1 MEPYTCVTDAINL
14 HQRGI
19 DAGWRVLQPG
29 EEYATWI
36 DIIVRPALA

>member
-14 HQRGI
+14 QQRGI

-29 EEYATWI
+29 DEFLTWI
-36 DIIVRPALA
+36 EITARPVVA